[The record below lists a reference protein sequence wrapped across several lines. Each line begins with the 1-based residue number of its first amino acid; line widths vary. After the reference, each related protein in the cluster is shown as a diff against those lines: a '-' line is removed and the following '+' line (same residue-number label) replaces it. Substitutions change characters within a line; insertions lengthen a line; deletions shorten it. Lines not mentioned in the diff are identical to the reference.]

1 MQTKVIKIIP
11 PLSHTALAGYMK
23 ADLVSL
29 EYTLHFFVWT
39 CHKERATL
47 ILWEYHKPKV
57 LTSSNG
63 SFVVRRNKFRYI
75 EGGRVKKGS

>member
-11 PLSHTALAGYMK
+11 PPLRVTLAGYMK

-75 EGGRVKKGS
+75 EGGG